1 MAFHDAPGPPLP
13 PGGSSRRAA
22 GGTRPQGVFRA
33 PVRSFRYHGPMAHDF
48 DESPGAQPRVLS
60 SIILELLFASNLV
73 HATDPSLAGFDEAWR
88 RQQRENLGPSAARY
102 LAFADEGLAWATL
115 SLCDFLPISG
125 HYNDW
130 ALFAAYVKAQPIDD
144 FLNIVLNKDIPLE
157 DLPGLRREPSLAA
170 GWAGR
175 FTCYSKMKPEAAVR
189 IFAEPEA
196 FRAELL
202 AFVAGNR
209 TAAFEERLDQH
220 RARIEARMEAVRK
233 QIVGKDPIVFAE
245 ALSGK
250 PFCRTRD
257 FRSHTFV
264 PSYFLG
270 RKTVYCY
277 GDRNFL
283 FAFGLGMTAKQAA
296 EKAKA
301 LSEQMKIFGDRTRLD
316 ILRLL
321 SEGPSYGKAI
331 ADHLNLTTATVS
343 RQLDRLKKA
352 GLVIEERADANNV
365 KRVRLDAAAAGA
377 LLGQIQGFLGAGNS

>member
-1 MAFHDAPGPPLP
+1 
-13 PGGSSRRAA
+13 
-22 GGTRPQGVFRA
+22 
-33 PVRSFRYHGPMAHDF
+33 MAHDF

-144 FLNIVLNKDIPLE
+144 FLNILLNKDIPLE
-157 DLPGLRREPSLAA
+157 DLPGLRRDPSLAA
-170 GWAGR
+170 GWAER